1 MLQDGTTKDSQKE
14 ANYWHQDGEFW
25 GTNLN
30 HIYNILHTRV
40 IPEEGGE
47 TWVMDAVAGAQFL
60 KEKHPKLYNR
70 LKELIGV
77 VNIE

>member
-25 GTNLN
+25 GANLN

-47 TWVMDAVAGAQFL
+47 TWVMDAVAGA
-60 KEKHPKLYNR
+60 
-70 LKELIGV
+70 
-77 VNIE
+77 